1 MMKRVDW
8 KDLQAFTTEVFVAA
22 GMPPSDAAIE
32 AEVLVWANLR
42 GIDSHGVLRI
52 PSYLSSIEK
61 GGMNPRPD
69 IQVVKDTPALS
80 LIEAD
85 WAFGP
90 VVTTFA
96 MERAI
101 AKAKEVGIGWMS
113 IRNTTHQ
120 GAMGYYTLMAAEAGF
135 AGVAVVCNPPN
146 MAPYG
151 AKVRGVHNSPISI
164 AVPADEHPPL
174 VLDMATS
181 VAAGGKVSLAI
192 DKGVGI
198 PEGWALNAEGRVTTD
213 PHEVAALL
221 PSGGYKGSGL
231 AMMFETLASLAVG
244 NPLLAPVLSGES
256 LRPGTQNSFLTAVN
270 LDMLTDLAT
279 YKEDV
284 DALITQIKGLPKAEG
299 VEEIL
304 VPGEPEDRVDA
315 HRRQH
320 GIPLPDGTVHN
331 LIAAAEHLD
340 LEVPTW
346 LQTA

>member
-1 MMKRVDW
+1 MVKRVDW
-8 KDLQAFTTEVFVAA
+8 QALQAFTTEVFTAA
-22 GMPPSDAAIE
+22 GLPPSDAAVE

-52 PSYLSSIEK
+52 PSYLSSIER

-101 AKAKEVGIGWMS
+101 AKAAEVGVGWMS

-120 GAMGYYTLMAAEAGF
+120 GAMAYYTLMAAEAGF
-135 AGVAVVCNPPN
+135 AGIAVVCNPPN

-151 AKVRGVHNSPISI
+151 AKARGVHNSPISI
-164 AVPADEHPPL
+164 AVPADQHPPL

-192 DKGVGI
+192 DKGVEI
-198 PEGWALNAEGRVTTD
+198 PAGWALNAEGAVTTD
-213 PHEVAALL
+213 PTDVAALL

-256 LRPGTQNSFLTAVN
+256 LRPGTQNSFLVAVD
-270 LDMLTDLAT
+270 LGMLTDLET
-279 YKEDV
+279 YKTDV
-284 DALITQIKGLPKAEG
+284 DALIAQIKSLPKAEG

-304 VPGEPEDRVDA
+304 VPGEPEHRMDA
-315 HRRQH
+315 HRRQA
-320 GIPLPDGTVHN
+320 GIPLPDGTVRN
-331 LIAAAEHLD
+331 LIAAAEQLD

-346 LQTA
+346 LRAT